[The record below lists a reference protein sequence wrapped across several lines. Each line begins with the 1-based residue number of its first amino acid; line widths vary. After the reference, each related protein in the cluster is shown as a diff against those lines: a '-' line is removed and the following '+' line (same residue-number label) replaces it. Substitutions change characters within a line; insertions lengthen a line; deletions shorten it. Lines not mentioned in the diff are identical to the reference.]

1 MLRVTAASEYIR
13 CVTSATQ
20 ASAPVLQHAVRVAT
34 CCPCCNMLSVLQ
46 HVVLAASAQ
55 RPRHATRKQMV
66 VRIMLASDAS
76 LAKALLARTTR
87 CSRSLRPPRVESQG
101 RAGQGRAGQGRAGQG
116 RAGRAVWERTAYTG
130 VTGYTFARA
139 TNQPSC
145 RRRGRTKVRTTL
157 SAHGPAHTVRAH
169 KTCRPNETYTPTRK
183 RRRERARGARSY
195 SELL

>member
-87 CSRSLRPPRVESQG
+87 CSRSQRPPRVES
-101 RAGQGRAGQGRAGQG
+101 QGRAGQG